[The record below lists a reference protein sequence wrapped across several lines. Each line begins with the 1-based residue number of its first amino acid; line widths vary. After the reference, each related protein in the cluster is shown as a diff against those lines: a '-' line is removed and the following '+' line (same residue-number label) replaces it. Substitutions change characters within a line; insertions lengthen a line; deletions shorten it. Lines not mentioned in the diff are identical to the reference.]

1 MDLVK
6 QKNELLFTW
15 QNISDSKML
24 ISHFGFLVINSLR
37 HLGYLKVIFTALKD
51 YLSQGEK
58 YNLSISDTEVFH
70 LVNTPYED

>member
-1 MDLVK
+1 
-6 QKNELLFTW
+6 
-15 QNISDSKML
+15 
-24 ISHFGFLVINSLR
+24 
-37 HLGYLKVIFTALKD
+37 VIFTALKD